1 MSSSVHGYHESSGP
15 SKRLKPQDYV
25 LKIPPTPKSSSN
37 SQVRIWS
44 LLERV
49 KFIMIH
55 KMHYIALRCILNRY
69 NLLISNI

>member
-1 MSSSVHGYHESSGP
+1 M
-15 SKRLKPQDYV
+15 LKPQDYV

-55 KMHYIALRCILNRY
+55 KMHRC
-69 NLLISNI
+69 LIDWWHD